1 MRHIVDSIPNMT
13 VQVGE
18 PAPDFRCAMA
28 GGGTLGRQ
36 DLAGGAAVLLFYLEA
51 ATPDCR
57 QQLVT
62 FAAEAETLSALGARV
77 VAISADPPERLLEW
91 AARLG
96 EPFPLLS
103 DPSGEAARAFGVW
116 DAEQRRARRAA
127 FVLDASGTVRLANP
141 RYSVGRTD
149 DVLEV
154 FEVLERLAGG

>member
-1 MRHIVDSIPNMT
+1 VS
-13 VQVGE
+13 VVVGD
-18 PAPDFRCAMA
+18 PAPDFRCELP
-28 GGGTLGRQ
+28 GGGTLGRE

-62 FAAEAETLSALGARV
+62 FANEAETLGALGARV
-77 VAISADPPERLLEW
+77 VAISADAPERLAVW

-103 DPSGEAARAFGVW
+103 DPSGEAARAYGVW
-116 DAEQRRARRAA
+116 DPEQRRARRAA
-127 FVLDASGTVRLANP
+127 FVLDAGGTVRLANP
-141 RYSVGRTD
+141 RYSVGRTG

-154 FEVLERLAGG
+154 FEVLEQLAGA

>member
-1 MRHIVDSIPNMT
+1 VLN
-13 VQVGE
+13 QL
-18 PAPDFRCAMA
+18 APDFRCAVA
-28 GGGTLGRQ
+28 GGGSLGRD
-36 DLAGGAAVLLFYLEA
+36 DLAGTTTVLLFYLEA

-62 FAAEAETLSALGARV
+62 FAAEAETLGALGARV
-77 VAISADPPERLLEW
+77 VAISADPPERLVEW
-91 AARLG
+91 AEELG

-127 FVLDASGTVRLANP
+127 FVLDAAGTVRLANP
-141 RYSVGRTD
+141 RYSVGRTG

-154 FEVLERLAGG
+154 FEVLERLAAG

>member
-1 MRHIVDSIPNMT
+1 MLD
-13 VQVGE
+13 Q
-18 PAPDFRCAMA
+18 PAPDFRCAVA
-28 GGGTLGRQ
+28 GGGTLGRD
-36 DLAGGAAVLLFYLEA
+36 DLAGTTTVLLFYLEA

-62 FAAEAETLSALGARV
+62 FAAEAESLEALGARV
-77 VAISADPPERLLEW
+77 VAISADPPERLAEW
-91 AARLG
+91 AGKLG

-103 DPSGEAARAFGVW
+103 DPTGEAARAFGVW

-127 FVLDASGTVRLANP
+127 FILDAAGMVRLANL
-141 RYSVGRTD
+141 RYSVGRTG

>member
-1 MRHIVDSIPNMT
+1 VLD
-13 VQVGE
+13 Q
-18 PAPDFRCAMA
+18 PAPDFRCAVA
-28 GGGTLGRQ
+28 GGGTLGRD
-36 DLAGGAAVLLFYLEA
+36 DLAGTTTVLLFYLEA

-62 FAAEAETLSALGARV
+62 FAAEAESLEALGARV
-77 VAISADPPERLLEW
+77 VAISADPPERLAEW
-91 AARLG
+91 AGKLG

-103 DPSGEAARAFGVW
+103 DPTGEAARAFGVW

-127 FVLDASGTVRLANP
+127 FILDAAGMVRLANL
-141 RYSVGRTD
+141 RYSVGRTG